1 MPIGYLWQ
9 TLLETPL
16 INFMVVLARTSY
28 GSYGLAILLFTVI
41 TRLVTF
47 PLTLRTLHATKK
59 LQDIGPELQEIQKRY
74 SDPKRRSE
82 ETMKLYKENGVNPL
96 GCLGPTVIQMP
107 IFIALYATIRITL
120 GNTPENMLVLSSRLY
135 DIPFIRHAVPL
146 STDFFGMDLAE
157 NGTAP
162 LGILVFVAMWL
173 QQRISSGRTASTAG
187 ANAQQAQMNQM
198 MQWFFPIFFGYFF
211 VVTLPAALGIYW
223 GASTA
228 IGVILQWVFVG
239 PGDFKWSS
247 LIPSVFPWQPAGAG
261 AAGRPAN
268 RAPRAASGGATES
281 GDNDAHASGGSE
293 REDGRGGSRPGTG
306 AAGPQSRTG
315 RRRRNPRR

>member
-1 MPIGYLWQ
+1 MPIGFLWQ

-41 TRLVTF
+41 TRLITF

-59 LQDIGPELQEIQKRY
+59 LQDISPELQEIQKRY

-82 ETMKLYKENGVNPL
+82 ETMKLYKEHGVNPL
-96 GCLGPTVIQMP
+96 GCLGPTLIQMP

-120 GNTPENMLVLSSRLY
+120 GNTPENMLELSTRLY
-135 DIPFIRHAVPL
+135 DIEFIRHAVPL
-146 STDFFGMDLAE
+146 STEFLGMDLAE

-162 LGILVFVAMWL
+162 LGILVFIAMWV
-173 QQRISSGRTASTAG
+173 QQRISTRANATT
-187 ANAQQAQMNQM
+187 NAQQAQMNQM

-211 VVTLPAALGIYW
+211 VVTLPAALGLYW

-228 IGVILQWVFVG
+228 IGVILQWAFVG
-239 PGDFKWSS
+239 PGDFTWSS
-247 LIPSVFPWQPAGAG
+247 LIPSVFQRPATAG
-261 AAGRPAN
+261 AGRPAN
-268 RAPRAASGGATES
+268 RAPRAVSSGATES
-281 GDNDAHASGGSE
+281 GDSDADASGGSE
-293 REDGRGGSRPGTG
+293 REDSRGGSRPSTGTT
-306 AAGPQSRTG
+306 GPQSRTG